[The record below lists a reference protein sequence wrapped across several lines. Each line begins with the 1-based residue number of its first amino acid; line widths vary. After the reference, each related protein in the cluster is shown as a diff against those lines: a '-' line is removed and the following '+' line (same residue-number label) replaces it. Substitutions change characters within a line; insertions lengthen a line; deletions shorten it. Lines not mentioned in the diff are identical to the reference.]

1 MGRGKGGRGSGEL
14 FELFARRVKWGELFE
29 LFARRVK
36 LGRIS
41 FF

>member
-14 FELFARRVKWGELFE
+14 FELFARRVKWGELF
-29 LFARRVK
+29 ARRVK